1 MKPQGVATALIV
13 AVALVG
19 CGGSKQLTNEK
30 LATEITAQIGNSS
43 TLVCWTKTGKLG
55 AMSAMGYTH
64 VCGLSRNRPSLYVRT
79 GVSGKPGWCLVT
91 PRLTTAPRCP
101 L

>member
-1 MKPQGVATALIV
+1 MKLQGVATALVV

-30 LATEITAQIGNSS
+30 LATDLTTQIGSSS

-55 AMSAMGYTH
+55 AMSAMGYTR

-79 GVSGKPGWCLVT
+79 GVSAKPGWCLVT
-91 PRLTTAPRCP
+91 PRLVKAPKCP